1 MGIMA
6 SDNRT
11 LKLSI
16 LADVDD
22 LKKKLGEADKAV
34 ETNADKITAFGK
46 KAALAFAAAGA
57 AAGAFAISAV
67 KAAAE
72 DEKARKSLEQTI
84 RANTRATDEQI
95 KAIDTYIDRQSIATA
110 TTDDVLRPALGR
122 LIRSTND
129 VAKAQDL
136 LNLSQ
141 EISAATGKPLE
152 AVANALG
159 KSFDGQNT
167 ALGKLGLGID
177 AATLK
182 NKSHEEIMQILK
194 GTYKGFIDNEATN
207 AEFKFRQ
214 LTIAL
219 DQTRE
224 KIGFALLPIF
234 VKFADYLLVT
244 VVPNMQAFV
253 AALTGD
259 NSVTAGITDAT
270 KGAYE
275 FGEQVRSTIKFVI
288 SIKDELLVLGGI
300 IVTVFAVNKIITFA
314 TAIMTL
320 VTAMKA
326 LRTAAAGAA
335 IATAFATG
343 GTSVG
348 FAAAALAGIAATYGL
363 SKLAAGGDIS
373 GAGIDPMGGYQTGA
387 NTSSS
392 SMGGAGGFGAGVSST
407 GTSVGGTGGARGGET
422 TYEKSLSELKKT
434 FDQLKKIGDD
444 QKKVQAQ
451 LDIANNIIFANAM
464 PDEDQLRAQRLA
476 AITLEHMRRDDPSSF
491 GVTNN
496 IYVSGAVVDPEGLN
510 RVLTDIQTQSDS
522 RGTLSGAEIR
532 ARAG

>member
-1 MGIMA
+1 MA
-6 SDNRT
+6 SDSRT

-34 ETNADKITAFGK
+34 ETNADKISAFGK

-84 RANTRATDEQI
+84 RANTQATDQQI
-95 KAIDTYIDRQSIATA
+95 KAIDTFIDRQSIATA
-110 TTDDVLRPALGR
+110 TTDDILRPALGR

-136 LNLSQ
+136 LNLAQ
-141 EISAATGKPLE
+141 EISVATGKPLE
-152 AVANALG
+152 TVAHALG
-159 KSFDGQNT
+159 KSFEGQNT

-182 NKSHEEIMQILK
+182 NKSHDEIMQILT

-219 DQTRE
+219 DQTKE
-224 KIGFALLPIF
+224 KIGLALLPIF
-234 VKFADYLLVT
+234 VKFADYLLAT

-288 SIKDELLVLGGI
+288 SIKDELVILGGI
-300 IVTVFAVNKIITFA
+300 IATVFVVNKIATFV
-314 TAIMTL
+314 TAIYTL

-335 IATAFATG
+335 VATAFATG

-363 SKLAAGGDIS
+363 SQFAR
-373 GAGIDPMGGYQTGA
+373 GADET
-387 NTSSS
+387 
-392 SMGGAGGFGAGVSST
+392 GAGGSTFEFGAGNPQFGLPSGKFS
-407 GTSVGGTGGARGGET
+407 GIPSGGGFPSGGTAGGGTAGGGT
-422 TYEKSLSELKKT
+422 TGGKTSKLPVDKTVTELKRIAE
-434 FDQLKKIGDD
+434 QNA
-444 QKKVQAQ
+444 QNQAR
-451 LDIANNIIFANAM
+451 LDVLNNIILANAQ
-464 PDEDQLRAQRLA
+464 PDEDQLRAQRLG
-476 AITLEHMRRDDPSSF
+476 AITLAAMRAEDPAAF
-491 GVTNN
+491 GITNITVN
-496 IYVSGAVVDPEGLN
+496 AIDGEGA
-510 RVLTDIQTQSDS
+510 
-522 RGTLSGAEIR
+522 
-532 ARAG
+532 ARAVAKVLNESAARSTSALNYQTIREKAG